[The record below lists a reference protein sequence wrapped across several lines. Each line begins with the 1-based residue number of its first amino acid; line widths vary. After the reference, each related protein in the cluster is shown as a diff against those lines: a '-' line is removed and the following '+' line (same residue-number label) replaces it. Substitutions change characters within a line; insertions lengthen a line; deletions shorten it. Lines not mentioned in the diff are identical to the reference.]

1 MTAMAAAWRTGSML
15 RGRWFGR
22 AIAGPG
28 TGSCHA
34 LPSRGRLA
42 TNMPALAD
50 RSIHCNCGSRP
61 ALRAQ
66 EPPGGPES
74 RLPEYIPQRR
84 AKNPMGKIGLAW
96 LFGLPS
102 GVISFLLVKRQV
114 DKNRL
119 KQVQARR
126 RMKVANEGEYRSE
139 RLDGPNGLILLLSLM
154 NLQSRIYLSPP

>member
-1 MTAMAAAWRTGSML
+1 MAAAWRTGSLL

-42 TNMPALAD
+42 TSMPALAD
-50 RSIHCNCGSRP
+50 RSIHCNRGSRP

-102 GVISFLLVKRQV
+102 GVISFLLVKREV

-139 RLDGPNGLILLLSLM
+139 RYRQHSATSSTG
-154 NLQSRIYLSPP
+154 